1 MLWRGGGG
9 GGENQP
15 ALSEVN
21 PPADATA
28 LSFSP
33 PPTSPAES
41 GSFPACLPPAY
52 SGTSRMIPDPLAHS
66 HCLPLCF
73 ICSWNPWLP
82 TSSLQVARPFGEQPY
97 STWLPPRPGLAAVYL
112 HLSTS
117 GASGKPGFCL
127 PNLPWLAFGHV
138 ATVPGGLPASAQSPR
153 EPALS
158 YSLGANSRLSS
169 TRPPAALFSKAHPAH
184 HRVLPSL
191 PFTSDFCPDSLDL
204 TILLRA
210 SGILVPASLMVLL

>member
-1 MLWRGGGG
+1 MPWRGGGG

-82 TSSLQVARPFGEQPY
+82 TSSLQAARPFGEQPTLPGFPSAGLGSCVLALRLLLGPLANLASAY
-97 STWLPPRPGLAAVYL
+97 LTCLGWPLATWPLSQGACLLLPRVQESRLYPIHLVLIPDSRARGPPLPSSPRPTLL
-112 HLSTS
+112 I
-117 GASGKPGFCL
+117 
-127 PNLPWLAFGHV
+127 
-138 ATVPGGLPASAQSPR
+138 TVSF
-153 EPALS
+153 
-158 YSLGANSRLSS
+158 
-169 TRPPAALFSKAHPAH
+169 RPS
-184 HRVLPSL
+184 PSL
-191 PFTSDFCPDSLDL
+191 QTFALTPWTSQSSSEPLGSWFQPH
-204 TILLRA
+204 
-210 SGILVPASLMVLL
+210 